1 MSFGMEAGK
10 FKAFRIFPIQSGA
23 GCVDQLKC
31 GNLSCK
37 LRLENVFLIGLI
49 TLLVNQE
56 ETLDHMLLIPSHA
69 DENAFLIGFVTLLLN
84 QELTLL
90 QIFLISDHRPEK
102 KPDTLV
108 QRPLKKLETG
118 VITLVLNHSPAD
130 FQAC

>member
-1 MSFGMEAGK
+1 M
-10 FKAFRIFPIQSGA
+10 
-23 GCVDQLKC
+23 
-31 GNLSCK
+31 
-37 LRLENVFLIGLI
+37 LENVFLIGLI

-118 VITLVLNHSPAD
+118 VITLVLNHSPTD